1 MTLERFGVWVAAG
14 MTLALFSY
22 VFKDNPLSKM
32 AQHIYIG
39 VAAAYG
45 MIVQI
50 DSMIRPTIVTNLMA
64 KGQWYLLIPITL
76 GCLIYAR
83 YFKPIAF
90 LARYTVAFMV
100 GVGAGV
106 VLARDFKSLFLAQL
120 VATMN
125 PVSGANALDT
135 LIIAIGVI
143 TTLSY
148 FFFTLQH
155 KGVVGQSA
163 QIGRYVMM
171 MAFGASFGTTV
182 QARVS
187 LFLGRLQFLL
197 GDWLGILK

>member
-1 MTLERFGVWVAAG
+1 MTFDRFGVWVAAM

-50 DSMIRPTIVTNLMA
+50 DSMIRPTIVTNLLG
-64 KGQWYLLIPITL
+64 KGQWYLLIPIL
-76 GCLIYAR
+76 FGCLIYTR
-83 YFKPIAF
+83 YFKSVAF
-90 LARYTVAFMV
+90 LSRYTIAFMV
-100 GVGAGV
+100 GIGAGV

-125 PVSGANALDT
+125 PITGAKALDT
-135 LIIAIGVI
+135 LIIAVGVV
-143 TTLSY
+143 TTLVY

-155 KGVVGQSA
+155 KGPIGGAA
-163 QIGRYVMM
+163 QAGRYFMM
-171 MAFGASFGTTV
+171 IAFGASFGNTV